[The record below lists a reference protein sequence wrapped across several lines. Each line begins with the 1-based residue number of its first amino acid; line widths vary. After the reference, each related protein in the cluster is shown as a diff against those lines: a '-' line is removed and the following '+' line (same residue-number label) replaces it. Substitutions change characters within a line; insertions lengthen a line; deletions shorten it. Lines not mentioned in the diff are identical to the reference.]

1 MAINLH
7 PDSSF
12 SKSFDE
18 LTPAEKK
25 WAEHEAQKVASQLT
39 GSNWSNNHLE
49 YLNYLLAESLKNRKA
64 PTRVKPH
71 GLELKKTPEQTLS
84 DLLQQIK

>member
-1 MAINLH
+1 MAITFH

-25 WAEHEAQKVASQLT
+25 WAEHEAQKVVSQIT

-49 YLNYLLAESLKNRKA
+49 YLNYLLAESLKNRKT

-71 GLELKKTPEQTLS
+71 GLERKKTPEQVLS
-84 DLLQQIK
+84 DIFKQIK